1 MFEGDSNQPTIGGN
15 TTPDPIAHTI
25 PAVSYMDVAVA
36 WQVHPKLT
44 IRAGV
49 NNILDRDPPL
59 IENSIVGGANPNTY
73 PTYDLLGRHLFLS
86 LSAKF

>member
-1 MFEGDSNQPTIGGN
+1 M
-15 TTPDPIAHTI
+15 
-25 PAVSYMDVAVA
+25 AVA
-36 WQVHPKLT
+36 WTIRPQLT

-49 NNILDRDPPL
+49 NNILDTDPPL
-59 IENSIVGGANPNTY
+59 IENSIVGGANPNSY